1 MYNEY
6 DVLFSLLD
14 KIMELMEMLYNKK
27 ESIYIKK
34 EKVKIE
40 LELGR
45 LYTIEEEEEDCFIF
59 DNFILV

>member
-40 LELGR
+40 LGR